1 MHLDIH
7 ETTFS
12 LFFSVIL
19 ILNSILINIACDCLV
34 KRFCKCIRNGF
45 ISLDVFFI
53 RFNFAGVFSLFVSY
67 LFYFIENICSFV
79 LRSLFFFFSFSLVQ
93 FSFWSIEIDYNLEYW
108 VQFCHHV
115 FFIIW
120 ISTFVCSW
128 IILSIHEK
136 FTRCFRIKQQQQQQN
151 K

>member
-79 LRSLFFFFSFSLVQ
+79 LRSLFFSSLFHWCNFHFEVSKSIIISNTEYNFVIMFFLLY
-93 FSFWSIEIDYNLEYW
+93 E
-108 VQFCHHV
+108 
-115 FFIIW
+115 
-120 ISTFVCSW
+120 
-128 IILSIHEK
+128 
-136 FTRCFRIKQQQQQQN
+136 FRHLYAVGLF
-151 K
+151 